1 MIRSSSVI
9 WKGTGKDG
17 EGQLTSESNC
27 ILSLPFDFQS
37 RFSLNSTKINPEEL
51 IAAAHAIDFVM
62 KLSFIL
68 GEAGFI
74 AVMLKA
80 TANVSFVNGS
90 LAGSHLVLTA
100 KIPGITSETF
110 EASVKEAELTCPIS
124 RALNMAVSSEA
135 VLEFIGG
142 NNHV

>member
-9 WKGTGKDG
+9 WKGTGRDG
-17 EGQLTSESNC
+17 EGQLTSESSC

-37 RFSLNSTKINPEEL
+37 RFSIKSTKTNPEEL

-68 GEAGFI
+68 AEAGFV

-80 TANVSFVNGS
+80 TANVSFINGS
-90 LAGSHLVLTA
+90 LTGSHLVLAA
-100 KIPGITSETF
+100 KIPGISLDIF
-110 EASVKEAELTCPIS
+110 EESVKEAELTCPVS
-124 RALNMAVSSEA
+124 RALNITISSEST
-135 VLEFIGG
+135 LELGGG